1 VLCAIHEKRT
11 SSPAEY
17 EHECATFLADVMR
30 VGREYEPDAM
40 VAIFLDVLE
49 DPELFKRAMQRIEED
64 RRVRRLEALA
74 SAPAPHPSP
83 QKQIA
88 DRKAD
93 GAHQTQKAD
102 PLPPSEDEDDG
113 IDIVE
118 EIE

>member
-74 SAPAPHPSP
+74 SAPRPLPVRQNQKRETKP
-83 QKQIA
+83 Q
-88 DRKAD
+88 
-93 GAHQTQKAD
+93 GGHQAQTPD
-102 PLPPSEDEDDG
+102 PLPEDDG

>member
-1 VLCAIHEKRT
+1 LCAIHERRT

-30 VGREYEPDAM
+30 VGRAYAPDAM

-49 DPELFKRAMQRIEED
+49 DAELFERAMEIVEEQ
-64 RRVRRLEALA
+64 RRVARLEALA

-93 GAHQTQKAD
+93 GGHQAQTPD
-102 PLPPSEDEDDG
+102 PLPADDDVIF
-113 IDIVE
+113 IDGE
-118 EIE
+118 EIEQ